1 MSIASICIFR
11 GVDRTF
17 DYLIPES
24 LQHTLTVGDHVY
36 VPFGKQKLQGIIVAI
51 QDKSKFKHL
60 KAILNKSDHLP
71 TLQPELMDWIHWFSK
86 TYRTTLYKAYQSI
99 IGKRTFRKIDLER
112 NHTIT
117 PSPLKLNQEQ
127 QQAFD
132 QVCHINGFSKHL
144 IHGITGSGKTEI
156 YLRLAETVLKQGKQ
170 VIICCPE
177 ISLTP
182 QFREQFSERFHD
194 HIVVIHS
201 GLTAKQRDE
210 GWSALYSKRANLV
223 IGPRSAIFAPV
234 HDLGLVIIDEEHDSS
249 YKQENHPRYYTH
261 DLAEWRCQYQQCP
274 LVLGSATP
282 SVTTFLTYQ
291 KATRE
296 NNSNTTYTHL
306 PKRATGSLL
315 PNIKCIDMTH
325 NASFDQLLSKPLLE
339 AIQAS
344 LDRQEKV
351 MLLLNRRGYSPYVIC
366 QSCKAI
372 HRCEHCNMSY
382 TYHRDKTFRCH
393 RCDITIPFSHTCL
406 KCKKPHLA
414 FGGMAIQKIE
424 IELQQHFAKASIIR
438 LDKDSAKT
446 AKQIEKQLTTFK
458 QSGDILVGTQ
468 LIAKGHHIEDVTLV
482 GILAIDTQL
491 NIPDFSSTERTFQLI
506 TQVAGRAGRG
516 KKKGHVII
524 QTHQPDHYA
533 IQCATQHDFDTF
545 INHEASFRSN
555 LLYPPFCE
563 LTNIILSCTNET
575 QLKQYVSSCKSIIT
589 KFPFADHVKILGP
602 SPAPI
607 EKIRNHFR
615 WRILIK
621 HFKTDEDAV
630 RKLLDTLPKPSH
642 ELRLITDF
650 SPVQLL

>member
-24 LQHTLTVGDHVY
+24 LQDTLTIGDHVY
-36 VPFGKQKLQGIIVAI
+36 VPFGKQTLQGLIVAI
-51 QDKSKFKHL
+51 YNHSEFKHL
-60 KAILNKSDHLP
+60 KAIINKSDHLP
-71 TLQPELMDWIHWFSK
+71 TLQPELMDWIHWFAK

-99 IGKRTFRKIDLER
+99 IGKRTFRETDLKR

-117 PSPLKLNQEQ
+117 PSPLQLNQEQ

-132 QVCHINGFSKHL
+132 HVCSMNGFSKHL

-156 YLRLAETVLKQGKQ
+156 YLRLAEAVLQQGKQ

-210 GWSALYSKRANLV
+210 GWSALYTQKANLV
-223 IGPRSAIFAPV
+223 IGPRSAIFAPIKN
-234 HDLGLVIIDEEHDSS
+234 LGLVIIDEEHDSS
-249 YKQENHPRYYTH
+249 YKQDNHPRYLTH
-261 DLAEWRCQYQQCP
+261 DLAEWRCKYHQCP
-274 LVLGSATP
+274 MVLGSATP

-291 KATRE
+291 KDSRE
-296 NNSNTTYTHL
+296 SPASSSYTHL

-315 PNIKCIDMTH
+315 PSITCIDMTKT
-325 NASFDQLLSKPLLE
+325 ALPDQLLSHPLLT
-339 AIQAS
+339 AIQQR
-344 LDRQEKV
+344 LDNNEKV

-366 QSCKAI
+366 QACKTIHSCP
-372 HRCEHCNMSY
+372 HCNMSY

-393 RCDITIPFSHTCL
+393 RCDISIPFTHTCSH
-406 KCKKPHLA
+406 CKKPQLA

-424 IELQQHFAKASIIR
+424 TELQQHFSKASIIR

-458 QSGDILVGTQ
+458 NSGDILIGTQ

-491 NIPDFSSTERTFQLI
+491 NIPDFSSPERTFQLI

-533 IQCATQHDFDTF
+533 IQRASQHDFDGF
-545 INHEASFRSN
+545 IDQEAAFRSD

-563 LTNIILSCTNET
+563 LTNIILSCPDESN
-575 QLKQYVSSCKSIIT
+575 LKRYARACKDIIQSCS
-589 KFPFADHVKILGP
+589 FSDHVKILGP
-602 SPAPI
+602 GPAPI
-607 EKIRNHFR
+607 EKVRHHFR
-615 WRILIK
+615 WRILVK
-621 HFKTDEDAV
+621 HFKSDQSDIKE
-630 RKLLDTLPKPSH
+630 LLNRLPNPGKDI
-642 ELRLITDF
+642 RVITDF
-650 SPVQLL
+650 SPIQLL